1 MARTWHKLIK
11 TRQEEGA
18 DNQELYQLWRRLT
31 QLLAESTED
40 QNNETQQLV
49 LTHLFPTV
57 CVMKIDHLI
66 EFSKWK
72 HNGVI

>member
-18 DNQELYQLWRRLT
+18 DNQELHQLWKKLT

-40 QNNETQQLV
+40 PNNEIQQLV
-49 LTHLFPTV
+49 LTHLFLTF
-57 CVMKIDHLI
+57 CVMKIEHL
-66 EFSKWK
+66 
-72 HNGVI
+72 

>member
-18 DNQELYQLWRRLT
+18 DNQELHQLWKKLT

-40 QNNETQQLV
+40 PNNEIQQLV
-49 LTHLFPTV
+49 STRLFLTI
-57 CVMKIDHLI
+57 CVMKIEHLMNS
-66 EFSKWK
+66 E
-72 HNGVI
+72 NGNSDII